1 MSDPSE
7 EIKLTETN
15 IESINRDAEK
25 LRNVN
30 KQITSSEANDD
41 DVDDG
46 LSNYTDV
53 QEDGVSIL
61 KDTTAINRK
70 AIFHD
75 LNRLKKWRESVDQQR
90 DSDDTNSNTSV
101 SRSNSQTATV
111 EPIMEKNIDSILD
124 KLPDVVGGGEDKG
137 SFDSKAVEKLYE
149 LEDKIRRSYTLDG
162 EQG

>member
-1 MSDPSE
+1 M
-7 EIKLTETN
+7 
-15 IESINRDAEK
+15 
-25 LRNVN
+25 
-30 KQITSSEANDD
+30 
-41 DVDDG
+41 
-46 LSNYTDV
+46 
-53 QEDGVSIL
+53 
-61 KDTTAINRK
+61 
-70 AIFHD
+70 
-75 LNRLKKWRESVDQQR
+75 DQQR
-90 DSDDTNSNTSV
+90 DSDDTNSITSV